1 MRKSTLIISAIITAA
16 LLFALYSLVAAYQRA
31 IQAADPSTATTPAE
45 VSQEQPVD
53 NATEAPVTGKI
64 TIYDAAAQAVNVLGR
79 SDLYLVIN
87 TQLNGANVY
96 LATFASGDMMYI
108 SQDGQVL
115 STSKME
121 ALSISQP
128 ISHTGKR

>member
-31 IQAADPSTATTPAE
+31 IQAADPSTASTPAE
-45 VSQEQPVD
+45 VSQGQSVD

>member
-53 NATEAPVTGKI
+53 IATEAPVTGKI

>member
-64 TIYDAAAQAVNVLGR
+64 TIYDAAAQAVKVLGR

>member
-128 ISHTGKR
+128 TSHTGKR

>member
-53 NATEAPVTGKI
+53 IATEAPVTGKI
-64 TIYDAAAQAVNVLGR
+64 TIYDAAAQAVKVLGR

>member
-31 IQAADPSTATTPAE
+31 LQAADPSTATTPAE

-64 TIYDAAAQAVNVLGR
+64 TIYDAAAQAVKVLGR

-121 ALSISQP
+121 APSISQP

>member
-53 NATEAPVTGKI
+53 NVTEAPVAGKI
-64 TIYDAAAQAVNVLGR
+64 TIYDAAAQAVKVLGR

-128 ISHTGKR
+128 TSHTGKR

>member
-64 TIYDAAAQAVNVLGR
+64 TIYDAAAQAVKVLGR

-128 ISHTGKR
+128 TSHTGKR